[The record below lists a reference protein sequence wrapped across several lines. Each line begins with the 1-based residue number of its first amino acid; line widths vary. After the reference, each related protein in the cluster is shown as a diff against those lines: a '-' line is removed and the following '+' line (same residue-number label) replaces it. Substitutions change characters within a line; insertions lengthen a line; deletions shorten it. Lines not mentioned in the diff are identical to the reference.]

1 MGLDPVCKM
10 EVNPASAAGQ
20 SDYEGQTFY
29 FCSMDCKRKFD
40 ANSAAVHRRDRPG
53 AGSGAPRRAGEAAL
67 ARRGR
72 RRGRGRPL
80 SRAVDPRAGRA
91 RRRASPPRRGAW

>member
-10 EVNPASAAGQ
+10 QVNPASAAAQ

-40 ANSAAVHRRDRPG
+40 ATPQQYIDDTDRAQGGAHRAEQAKQR
-53 AGSGAPRRAGEAAL
+53 
-67 ARRGR
+67 
-72 RRGRGRPL
+72 
-80 SRAVDPRAGRA
+80 
-91 RRRASPPRRGAW
+91 